1 MNSRILGCLCLF
13 TFIGLGCYGFEE
25 DTGGFFEVEKETSD
39 EPMESPPTASVG
51 TGESKKGSESN
62 DSEPGPCPVDR
73 YVLLNEN
80 GVEYVV
86 EIEVFCEPIPVYNLG
101 CPPPP
106 HI

>member
-13 TFIGLGCYGFEE
+13 TFTCLGCCGYDEE
-25 DTGGFFEVEKETSD
+25 LSEGSTRNQETID
-39 EPMESPPTASVG
+39 EPVESPPTSSVG
-51 TGESKKGSESN
+51 TGENKKGSESF

-73 YVLLNEN
+73 YVLLNDD
-80 GVEYVV
+80 GTEYIV
-86 EIEVFCEPIPVYNLG
+86 EIEVFCEPIPIYNLG